1 MPALLFFIIGIIVAV
16 ITFYLYLRNI
26 KKTYPDNPIDE
37 DDIAMAIFTGLM
49 VGIVWPLTTVLT
61 IFYLV
66 ILRPI
71 INYINNRNFKD

>member
-1 MPALLFFIIGIIVAV
+1 MIISFFIIGLITAL

-26 KKTYPDNPIDE
+26 KKTYPDNPVDE
-37 DDIAMAIFTGLM
+37 NDIAMAIFVGL
-49 VGIVWPLTTVLT
+49 VAGIVWPLTIVLT

-71 INYINNRNFKD
+71 INYVNNRNFKD